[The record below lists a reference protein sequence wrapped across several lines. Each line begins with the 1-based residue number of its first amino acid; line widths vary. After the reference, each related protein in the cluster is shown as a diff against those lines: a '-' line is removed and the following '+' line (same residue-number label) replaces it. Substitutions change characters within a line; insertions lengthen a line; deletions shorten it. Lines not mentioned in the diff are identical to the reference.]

1 MVNNISEAVTS
12 DRVRY
17 LEIIAVVATAIG
29 KVIFMDLLQW
39 RFPFI
44 VTVMLGWIVYIFIRS
59 RKSGTLAHWGFRM
72 NNFGKAVR
80 VLLPFAVAAIVSFF
94 VIGHLQ
100 GTINLSWHIFPVL
113 ILYPLWG
120 TIQQFLVIALVAGN
134 LRDMNKNQ
142 LPPLLIILLTAI
154 LFGAVHY
161 PFYWLMAGTFA
172 LALLYGWVFLRVRN
186 VFALGLFHGWLG
198 GLFFYTVVDRDP
210 FVEVFGTIGG
220 M

>member
-220 M
+220 V

>member
-142 LPPLLIILLTAI
+142 LSPLLIILLTAI

-220 M
+220 T

>member
-220 M
+220 T